1 MIDTRPITSRQ
12 NIRAGEQIIPARRE
26 ANICMTE
33 RWISAIA
40 GGALIWLGVS
50 RRSLNGALLAVG
62 GATLVC
68 RGVTGRP
75 TVYRTLGINSANKG
89 KSARMICLASSS

>member
-12 NIRAGEQIIPARRE
+12 NIQAREQIIPARRE

-50 RRSLNGALLAVG
+50 RLSTPLL
-62 GATLVC
+62 
-68 RGVTGRP
+68 
-75 TVYRTLGINSANKG
+75 
-89 KSARMICLASSS
+89 